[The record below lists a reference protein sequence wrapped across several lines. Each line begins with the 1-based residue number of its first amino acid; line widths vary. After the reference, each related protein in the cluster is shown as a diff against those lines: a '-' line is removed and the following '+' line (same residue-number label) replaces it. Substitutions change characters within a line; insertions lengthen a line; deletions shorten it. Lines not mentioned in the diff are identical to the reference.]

1 MMDKEAV
8 KRLYDL
14 APMNS
19 PDLHDQIFKEILEPG
34 ERFTMEKKDEFKEG
48 MELLGKLQM
57 IHYDYNKRKPFGD
70 MFSEYLQEHGK
81 LNAHAGQFFTP
92 YNVAKMMSEIMLGIN
107 SEELKGEPLRI
118 LDPAAGTGRFML
130 KTAEHYA
137 KEVGMFNFI
146 FTNIDIDRRMFI
158 CCTMN
163 AILYGIPSI
172 NIHGDTIALKFWD
185 CFITI
190 PAGGFCQ
197 WKRVDAKFME
207 ERFKAMLEA
216 SRTAKGMEKF
226 VGKVAKKERPVVF
239 RRYKPEPE
247 QKTLFGEED

>member
-1 MMDKEAV
+1 MDKEAV
-8 KRLYDL
+8 KALYDL

-19 PDLHDQIFKEILEPG
+19 PDLHDQIFKEILEPA

-92 YNVAKMMSEIMLGIN
+92 YNVADMMGSMLLGI
-107 SEELKGEPLRI
+107 SEDEMKGEPLRM

-130 KTAEHYA
+130 SIAKHYA

-172 NIHGDTIALKFWD
+172 NIHGNTLSLEFWD
-185 CFITI
+185 CFVTM
-190 PAGGFCQ
+190 PAMGICQ
-197 WKRVDAKFME
+197 WRRIDPKLMQKRFED
-207 ERFKAMLEA
+207 MLER
-216 SRTAKGMEKF
+216 SRPAKGMEKF
-226 VGKVAKKERPVVF
+226 VGKVTSKDRPVVI